1 MSDVHDVQ
9 EATPPPASP
18 DERAGRRPVPV
29 GGRVRLSKTE
39 DRRRIRRKN
48 IADKTAAATITFG
61 GFAVILSILAILF
74 VIVVETLPLWQ
85 APSAEL
91 VGPPARLADLIG
103 AREADGAAAGE
114 ALALGIDEYREI
126 AYTVTAAGSVDF
138 VSLAGRRPIE
148 RIPVAGLHGRPPTAV
163 HYRNLT
169 HTAALGTDDGRVIPL
184 HITFPITFEGSTRI
198 STPHVTEHDA
208 IVLDPDGRALHR
220 VVYARM
226 DEDGERISAAGMV
239 GPRTLLFVS
248 RGEEESFLG
257 EPAVVEHRA
266 DLSADL
272 DADVTALALD
282 AEQRNL
288 FAAVATGEVLHWDV
302 RDPATPKL
310 AARLSGSSAA
320 GKPVRAMTWLIGDRS
335 LVMGDDAGGV
345 AVWFQVRD
353 RDDPAKLPFRRIH
366 VMAPHAAPITAIS
379 AAPRNKGF
387 VTADR
392 RGEVRLQYA
401 TTETTL
407 LRRTT
412 AGSPIT
418 RVAYAPRTNGVL
430 ALDAEGLLYDWAV
443 DNPHP
448 EITVSALFGEV
459 WYEGYDAPD
468 YTWQSSSGT
477 DDFEP
482 KFSLS
487 PLAYGTLKG
496 TFYALLLAI
505 PLSVCGAIYTSQF
518 MHPALRNVVKP
529 SVEVMAALPS
539 VVLGFFA
546 GLWLAPLVADMVPAV
561 FLMAVSLPL
570 VTLGGACGWRLLP
583 LAFRSRL
590 RPGAELFFLV
600 PLIMATIAACV
611 AVNPAL
617 EAALFAGDFP
627 QWLYDSTGV
636 RYDPRNSLI
645 VGFAMGFAV
654 IPIIYTICEDAF
666 SNVPHHLISG
676 SLALGATRWQTAL
689 RVVLPTA
696 SPGVFS
702 AIMIGFG
709 RAVGETMIVLMATGN
724 TPVMDF
730 DPFTGFRAL
739 SANIAVEIPEAPHGG
754 TLYRTLFLAAL
765 LLFVSTFL
773 VNTAAEVVR
782 QRLRDRYGR
791 I

>member
-1 MSDVHDVQ
+1 MPETQ
-9 EATPPPASP
+9 EGPSQPSSLPTANGAQ
-18 DERAGRRPVPV
+18 PV
-29 GGRVRLSKTE
+29 GVRLSATE
-39 DRRRIRRKN
+39 DKSRLRRKKLV
-48 IADKTAAATITFG
+48 DKAATVLITFG
-61 GFAVILSILAILF
+61 GFAVILSIAAILF
-74 VIVVETLPLWQ
+74 VIVAETLPLWK
-85 APSAEL
+85 APTAEL
-91 VGPPARLADLIG
+91 ETPPVPLTDLVGSGPQTDV
-103 AREADGAAAGE
+103 
-114 ALALGIDEYREI
+114 LALGIDEYREI
-126 AYTVTAAGSVDF
+126 AYTITRAGTVDF
-138 VSLAGRRPIE
+138 ISLADNRLLQRYAVQALQGRQI
-148 RIPVAGLHGRPPTAV
+148 TAV

-169 HTAALGTDDGRVIPL
+169 HTAVLGTADGIVIPL
-184 HITFPITFEGSTRI
+184 TISFPVSFEGKTRI
-198 STPHVTEHDA
+198 STPQVTEDEA
-208 IVLDPDGRALHR
+208 IVLDPQGRAIRALA
-220 VVYARM
+220 YQNTSE
-226 DEDGERISAAGMV
+226 DEEQMTLAALL
-239 GPRTLLFVS
+239 GPRTLLFLS
-248 RGEEESFLG
+248 RTVEESFLG
-257 EPAVVEHRA
+257 ETQVSEHRLE
-266 DLSADL
+266 LSAAL
-272 DADVTALALD
+272 DANATVLTLD

-288 FAAVATGEVLHWDV
+288 FAALETGEVVHWDI
-302 RDPATPKL
+302 RDPAAPQVEP
-310 AARLSGSSAA
+310 RLRGQERA
-320 GKPVRAMTWLIGDRS
+320 PVRAMAWLIGDRS
-335 LVMGDDAGGV
+335 LVMGDEAGGV
-345 AVWFQVRD
+345 SVWFQVRD
-353 RDDPAKLPFRRIH
+353 RDNPAELPFREIH
-366 VMAPHAAPITAIS
+366 VMQPHAAAITTIS
-379 AAPRNKGF
+379 PSPRNKGF
-387 VTADR
+387 VTGDTD
-392 RGEVRLQYA
+392 GTVRLQYS
-401 TTETTL
+401 TTETTML
-407 LRRTT
+407 SRNT
-412 AGSPIT
+412 AGSPLT
-418 RVAYAPRTNGVL
+418 QLAYAPRTNGII
-430 ALDAEGLLYDWAV
+430 ALNQDGQLYNWAV

-448 EITVSALFGEV
+448 EITLSALFGEI

-505 PLSVCGAIYTSQF
+505 PLSLCGALYTSQF
-518 MHPALRNVVKP
+518 MHPRLRNLVKP

-546 GLWLAPLVADMVPAV
+546 GLWLAPLVADMVPALL
-561 FLMAVSLPL
+561 LMFIALPL
-570 VTLGGACGWRLLP
+570 VTLGASCVWRLLP
-583 LAFRSRL
+583 LGFRSSL
-590 RPGAELFFLV
+590 KPGVELLFLG
-600 PLIMATIAACV
+600 PLIMLAIYVCV
-611 AVNPAL
+611 ALNNPL
-617 EAALFAGDFP
+617 EAAFFAGDFP
-627 QWLYDSTGV
+627 QWLYDTSGV

-666 SNVPHHLISG
+666 SNVPQHLISG

-754 TLYRTLFLAAL
+754 TLYRILFLAAL
-765 LLFVSTFL
+765 LLFILTFL